1 MPGRALAGPG
11 GGTSAGPCSDIPSP
25 PPQPLLVRRRHG
37 LTRAS
42 PRAALSVGCRPVERQ
57 RCTLFSS
64 PAALSAGAALIPLS
78 AAYRRL
84 GRCRGPTGGRCAG
97 PRHAHRDAAR
107 RTGRGKGGVE
117 GGRGKGRG
125 RKGGRKGE
133 ERGRGERREGSGF
146 VRACA
151 CRFGCGRSVRR
162 RWEALECRR
171 ERGTVTIVCLSSNA
185 LAYMFERLCT
195 SPTVTA
201 RSLTRR

>member
-107 RTGRGKGGVE
+107 RTGRGKGGGRGGGGREEVGRE
-117 GGRGKGRG
+117 GGRG
-125 RKGGRKGE
+125 
-133 ERGRGERREGSGF
+133 RREGEG
-146 VRACA
+146 V
-151 CRFGCGRSVRR
+151 GRWR
-162 RWEALECRR
+162 ETAR
-171 ERGTVTIVCLSSNA
+171 ERGGGS
-185 LAYMFERLCT
+185 LAAE
-195 SPTVTA
+195 
-201 RSLTRR
+201 